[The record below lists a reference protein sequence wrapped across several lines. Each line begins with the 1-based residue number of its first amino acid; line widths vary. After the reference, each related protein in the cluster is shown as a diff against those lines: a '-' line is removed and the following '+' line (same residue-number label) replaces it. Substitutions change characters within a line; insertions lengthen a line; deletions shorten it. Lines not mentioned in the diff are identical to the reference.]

1 MPHIHE
7 LYDFT
12 TSAFIMHP
20 TEPRLLLLKHKKI
33 GKWLQPGGH
42 IELDENPIQA
52 LNREVSEETGL
63 APDQYMII
71 EPSDSPKPI
80 GDSASNTVL
89 PLPFY
94 LNEHYWDGKGP
105 HKHIDICYLIKS
117 STEVVTDN
125 PDGASA
131 IGWIT
136 LQEIVDLHNNGELY
150 EDTLTIAKW
159 IFEKHM

>member
-7 LYDFT
+7 HYDFT
-12 TSAFIMHP
+12 TSGFILHP
-20 TEPRLLLLKHKKI
+20 DEPKILLLKHKII

-52 LNREVSEETGL
+52 LNHEIEEETGL
-63 APDQYMII
+63 RPDQYTIL
-71 EPSDSPKPI
+71 EPADSPKPA
-80 GDSASNTVL
+80 GASASNSVL

-94 LNEHYWDGKGP
+94 LNEHFWDGKGP
-105 HKHIDICYLIKS
+105 HKHIDICYLVKS
-117 STEVVTDN
+117 KTDVITDN

-131 IGWIT
+131 IGWFDIK
-136 LQEIVDLHNNGELY
+136 EIEELHDKGDLY

-159 IFEKHM
+159 IFDNKV